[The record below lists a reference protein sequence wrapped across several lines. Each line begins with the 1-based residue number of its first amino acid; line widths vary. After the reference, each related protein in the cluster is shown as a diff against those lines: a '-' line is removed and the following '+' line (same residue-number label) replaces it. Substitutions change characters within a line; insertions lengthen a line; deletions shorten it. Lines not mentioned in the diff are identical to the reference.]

1 MLEAIKDF
9 FTDIR
14 AAVRTKLRK
23 LPPIEVI
30 WREREAYLAAL
41 GRIGDKV
48 SALEPEDLAKLDYV
62 RFAVRA
68 AQFAAGKK
76 LPGLAKLAEV
86 EAAVKVAWIAAKYA
100 DDQFDKFWLGTA
112 RPFIDAYVAE
122 VKANDAWTP
131 PT

>member
-9 FTDIR
+9 FTDVRSAIR
-14 AAVRTKLRK
+14 AKLRK

-30 WREREAYLAAL
+30 WRERKAYLAAV

-48 SALEPEDLAKLDYV
+48 SAFEPEDLAKLDYV

-86 EAAVKVAWIAAKYA
+86 EAAVRIAWAAAKYA
-100 DDQFDKFWLGTA
+100 DDKFDTFWSDVA
-112 RPFIDAYVAE
+112 RPFIDSYVAE
-122 VKANDAWTP
+122 VKANDAWVP